1 VGTTIVL
8 GTTDVVIEDPDNFS
22 IEPWELDLLFKE
34 CMKMVPGIEDMG
46 MQRPWASVRPL
57 YEPPSEHEDEEETR
71 ETGMEVSRAF
81 YVLDHEEL
89 DGVAGFITITGGK
102 LTTCRMMAEQ
112 TVDVVAEK
120 MGVDEPC
127 RTAEEPLPEP

>member
-1 VGTTIVL
+1 
-8 GTTDVVIEDPDNFS
+8 
-22 IEPWELDLLFKE
+22 
-34 CMKMVPGIEDMG
+34 MVPGIADMG

-57 YEPPSEHEDEEETR
+57 YEPPSKHEEGEEE
-71 ETGMEVSRAF
+71 EKSGLEVSRAF
-81 YVLDHEEL
+81 YVLDHEDL

-102 LTTCRMMAEQ
+102 LTTGRMMAEQ

-127 RTAEEPLPEP
+127 RTHEVPLLTA